1 MVIAIVDGEFS
12 DNYEVLRQVGRGA
25 YGCVQSGQS
34 DYVHSYFYV
43 HSQVN
48 VTSQ

>member
-25 YGCVQSGQS
+25 YGCVQSGQY
-34 DYVHSYFYV
+34 DYVHAYFYV
-43 HSQVN
+43 Q
-48 VTSQ
+48 TG